1 MAPKFSNRKDDNMYN
16 IEKINE
22 YLKNNLSKYRYEHS
36 IIVAEEAKLLAHHY
50 NYSEAKAYIAG
61 LVHDI
66 AKEFTEEENK
76 KWIKKYNLSS
86 ELLIPELNK
95 IVHADIGAVVVKEL
109 YNLDDDICNAVKYHT
124 IGNVSMNTLAK
135 IIFIADKIGRKKI
148 TPEMEEEKNLAY
160 KNLDLAIALHLKNTE
175 RKLKNIGKELHPE
188 SQKLL
193 NRINKNNKN

>member
-1 MAPKFSNRKDDNMYN
+1 MYN
-16 IEKINE
+16 IKKINE
-22 YLKNNLSKYRYEHS
+22 YLKNNLSEHRYEHS
-36 IIVAEEAKLLAHHY
+36 LLVAEEAKKLAHHY
-50 NYSEAKAYIAG
+50 NYNEDKAYLAG
-61 LVHDI
+61 LLHDI

-86 ELLIPELNK
+86 ELLLPELNK

-109 YNLDDDICNAVKYHT
+109 YNLDDDICNSIKYHT
-124 IGNVSMNTLAK
+124 IGNVSMNNLAK

-175 RKLKNIGKELHPE
+175 QKLKNTGKKLHPE

-193 NRINKNNKN
+193 NKINKNNKA